1 MGLILEENPSMILA
15 VLNNKGGVGKTTTA
29 VNLAAALARGSRRV
43 LLVDLDSQGSASL
56 SLGVHRSEL
65 EPSIAEVLLGG
76 EAAAPL
82 IRSTQVKGLDLLT
95 GSMALANVD
104 LALAE
109 EEGRENRLREALEP
123 LRSRYSTI
131 LLDCPPSLS
140 LLPVNAL
147 LAADRFLVPVT
158 PQYLALEGLVNLMEA
173 VDKVQQ
179 GFGGGAS
186 LLGFLLTMVDYRA
199 RVTSEIVK
207 ILREHYPDQVLKT
220 EVRVNVRLAE
230 APSFGKT
237 ILDYDGRS
245 SGAEAYRKLAREI
258 QQKLKGVIGA

>member
-1 MGLILEENPSMILA
+1 MILA

-29 VNLAAALARGSRRV
+29 VNLAAALVGGSRRV

-56 SLGVHRSEL
+56 SLGVPRTEL
-65 EPSIAEVLLGG
+65 EPSVAEALLEGVS
-76 EAAAPL
+76 ATSL
-82 IRSTQVKGLDLLT
+82 IRATKVKALDLLT

-109 EEGRENRLREALEP
+109 EEGRETRLRETLEP
-123 LRSRYSTI
+123 LRSRYSVI

-140 LLPVNAL
+140 LVPVNAL

-158 PQYLALEGLVNLMEA
+158 PQYLALEGLANLMEA
-173 VDKVQQ
+173 VERVHQ

-186 LLGFLLTMVDYRA
+186 LLGFLLTMVDYRV

-207 ILREHYPDQVLKT
+207 MLRGHYGEQVLKT
-220 EVRVNVRLAE
+220 EVRVNVRLSE

-245 SGAEAYRKLAREI
+245 PGAEAYRKLAREI
-258 QQKLKGVIGA
+258 QQKLKGARAA